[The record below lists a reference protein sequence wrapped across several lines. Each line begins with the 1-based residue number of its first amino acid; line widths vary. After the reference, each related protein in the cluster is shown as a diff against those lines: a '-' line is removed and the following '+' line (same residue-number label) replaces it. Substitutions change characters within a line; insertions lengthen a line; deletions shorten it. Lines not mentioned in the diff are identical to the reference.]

1 MNIDVSLINKRAPYH
16 VNATD
21 NINNLDFVTDYGVQY
36 NQEFS
41 LCGLE
46 HEGLWCFR
54 WFNVKSTIRIE
65 KKTNSE

>member
-36 NQEFS
+36 IVGFDKDDTSSNSSALSLFS
-41 LCGLE
+41 I
-46 HEGLWCFR
+46 
-54 WFNVKSTIRIE
+54 KT
-65 KKTNSE
+65 KKDSR

>member
-41 LCGLE
+41 LCEAGA
-46 HEGLWCFR
+46 
-54 WFNVKSTIRIE
+54 
-65 KKTNSE
+65 